1 LATDQARRR
10 PCSAPPSH
18 AARPSGFTLVEILV
32 VLAIIGVVTG
42 GVLLSFGLLGSDRR
56 LTDEAD
62 RLTAL
67 LGLAADR
74 AELEVRDHGLRVH
87 HDGYEFLVWDARRRE
102 WQPARDDALRA
113 RRWPSGLGAEVRID
127 GRPIVLPKRRDPSA
141 PPQLGVD
148 ARGEFNAFELRLRRE
163 GDPLTEIIRPA
174 STGGLERAQERR

>member
-1 LATDQARRR
+1 M
-10 PCSAPPSH
+10 
-18 AARPSGFTLVEILV
+18 
-32 VLAIIGVVTG
+32 VLALIGVVTG

-62 RLTAL
+62 RLAAL

-74 AELEVRDHGLRVH
+74 AELEVRDYGLRVQR
-87 HDGYEFLVWDARRRE
+87 DGYEFLVYDARRRG
-102 WQPARDDALRA
+102 WQPAGDDALRA

-127 GRPIVLPKRRDPSA
+127 GRPIVLPARRGPSD

-163 GDPLTEIIRPA
+163 GDPLTEIIRP
-174 STGGLERAQERR
+174 GEDGRLVREQLRP